1 LLKFDKKLDKTLKKN
16 AKNYLILSKL
26 GKKWIFKQKI
36 VGWSKIDHFSP

>member
-1 LLKFDKKLDKTLKKN
+1 LNFDKKLAKTLKKN

-36 VGWSKIDHFSP
+36 VGWPNIHHFGP